1 MNRLRGAILGCGMIA
16 EFHLR
21 AWLRIPDVEIVAL
34 CDPEMSRA
42 SQRQSEFVPAALLYE
57 DLDVD
62 SIDAVDLIVELRN
75 ITGKQIDPE
84 VFKSVR
90 TVDDVVNAVVEILG
104 TE

>member
-1 MNRLRGAILGCGMIA
+1 MKSQDQVYELLSGLLVDMFEVEPGAI
-16 EFHLR
+16 
-21 AWLRIPDVEIVAL
+21 
-34 CDPEMSRA
+34 
-42 SQRQSEFVPAALLYE
+42 VPTARLYD

-90 TVDDVVNAVVEILG
+90 TVDDVVNAVMGIIR